1 LSEAQNTADYKDSR
15 HATAVQHSRVSHVKR
30 SDDDR
35 ASDGNRASH
44 ANRAS
49 EAAADDGDVSADDI
63 LGTLIVVLFSLTR
76 LLFL

>member
-15 HATAVQHSRVSHVKR
+15 HTAAVQHSRVSHVKR
-30 SDDDR
+30 SDDDH
-35 ASDGNRASH
+35 RASH

-63 LGTLIVVLFSLTR
+63 LGTLTVVLFSLTR